1 MLYMYLTSKISLIH
15 LFLNIPAA
23 YTCMYIVNLR
33 LIKIIVI
40 QSQAIKLLVVLV
52 TECCLFQLLHGAGGK
67 LNDNNITMNTINHD
81 WQ

>member
-1 MLYMYLTSKISLIH
+1 MLYMYLTSKISFIH

-52 TECCLFQLLHGAGGK
+52 TGLSLSVVTWGWRE
-67 LNDNNITMNTINHD
+67 IE
-81 WQ
+81 